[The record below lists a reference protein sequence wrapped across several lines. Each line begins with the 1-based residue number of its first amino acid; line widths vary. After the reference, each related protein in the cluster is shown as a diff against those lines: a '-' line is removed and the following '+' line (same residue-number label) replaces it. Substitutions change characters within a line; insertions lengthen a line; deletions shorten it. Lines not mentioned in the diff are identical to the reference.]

1 MFSEIPVL
9 FTYLGYCFF
18 FFLYLNFIFIYFT
31 TAGVM
36 VRRWTMD
43 YVHERAHKD
52 RSISVWECS
61 DWTVCNAPLLCWFHM
76 HADAACLTEQTLW
89 WSCTGSVWQQELAG
103 AGKRRILCP
112 TDARW
117 HDLWADTDQT
127 HHLKRHTVT
136 AHSEAEQLFQ
146 VFSLLRWAKRWCLCV
161 CRN

>member
-1 MFSEIPVL
+1 
-9 FTYLGYCFF
+9 
-18 FFLYLNFIFIYFT
+18 
-31 TAGVM
+31 M

-89 WSCTGSVWQQELAG
+89 WSCTGSVWQQELARV
-103 AGKRRILCP
+103 GKRRILCP

-117 HDLWADTDQT
+117 HDLWVDTDQT
-127 HHLKRHTVT
+127 RHTVT

-161 CRN
+161 CRNQKSDRLISGHLLLKLSNIAISNNIYEPNLFDCFWLHL